1 MLHAERISAVEG
13 SRGKTSTHRR
23 MHPAARALLI
33 LALAVATVSGA
44 GFMLLVAHIS
54 SLGGTFRIGGGSGL
68 GMLFAPQSPCPSPTV
83 AASAASAACAAA
95 ADPAGVPYS
104 HSWYI
109 TNPDSMPG
117 LATKDALWLN
127 QQSAGS
133 TCGRDFLTV
142 LDFAHPLRASQGH
155 ASPLDDYGMSLFRH
169 PGPAT
174 DREVE
179 GIAERYLDAWIAAA
193 SSCPRLHLALG
204 TSNFNECGGGVGGC
218 DVYTAGQYWDV
229 VAHDVMD
236 YVAAKGYGSRVTG
249 VWVGDDLETSWD
261 PWPTTLRFLEGVRDQ
276 ERTYTVHAQLANY
289 GDANVGACS
298 IVTGS
303 CRSRWTAQNVYDAA
317 WGLGWALPLPET
329 YNADTTQLWDNVAR
343 AQGSQGT
350 QGPMVFAGV
359 MTECAGADP
368 LPSGPCRPQ
377 GGGVTGRG
385 ACEWSPTIAINHLR
399 STAAPTASATSN
411 LTLYA
416 TNMQWPPQS
425 SGGSSGGAP
434 CA

>member
-1 MLHAERISAVEG
+1 MLRAERISAVEG
-13 SRGKTSTHRR
+13 SMGRTSTKRR
-23 MHPAARALLI
+23 THLVARALLA
-33 LALAVATVSGA
+33 LALVVATVSGA
-44 GFMLLVAHIS
+44 GFLVLVVHLN
-54 SLGGTFRIGGGSGL
+54 SLGGAFRIGGGSGL
-68 GMLFAPQSPCPSPTV
+68 GMLFAPQLPCPSPTV
-83 AASAASAACAAA
+83 AASAACVAA
-95 ADPAGVPYS
+95 ADPTSVPYS

-109 TNPDSMPG
+109 TNPDSMAE
-117 LATKDALWLN
+117 LATRDALWLN

-142 LDFAHPLRASQGH
+142 LDFAHPMRVAQGH
-155 ASPLDDYGMSLFRH
+155 ASLLDDYGMSLFRH
-169 PGPAT
+169 PTPAT
-174 DREVE
+174 DREIE

-204 TSNFNECGGGVGGC
+204 TSNFNECGGGVAGC

-249 VWVGDDLETSWD
+249 VWVADDLETSWD
-261 PWPTTLRFLEGVRDQ
+261 PWPTTLRFLQGVRDQ
-276 ERTYTVHAQLANY
+276 ERTYTTHAQLVNY

-303 CRSRWTAQNVYDAA
+303 CRTRWTAQNVYDAA

-343 AQGSQGT
+343 AQGGPGAQGS
-350 QGPMVFAGV
+350 MIFAGA
-359 MTECAGADP
+359 MTECAGPDP

-377 GGGVTGRG
+377 GGGVTGKG

-399 STAAPTASATSN
+399 STAAAPPANTTSPP
-411 LTLYA
+411 TLYA
-416 TNMQWPPQS
+416 TNMQWPPKS
-425 SGGSSGGAP
+425 SGDTSGGAP
-434 CA
+434 CS